1 VPPRPIPAS
10 SAKCCPYST
19 SLDPAQFQPS
29 DSEIDVPNQMSQL
42 RGLLLDDLSVACELK
57 FCCKRNVGSPF
68 RGDIT
73 TSDTSE
79 PQVLIVKA
87 WTWLGL
93 HCRTLFSVLTG
104 NQSLDLSMSSTT
116 ATSQRLPPEVLKKI
130 LSHSDGCGYP
140 GAKSGQ
146 SVLSYSDSFRPPC
159 QAWWFDE
166 KSAEHRVL
174 LWNRRSI

>member
-1 VPPRPIPAS
+1 LIYVFALKRLVRGTRT
-10 SAKCCPYST
+10 ST
-19 SLDPAQFQPS
+19 QSNVNPAQLQPS

-42 RGLLLDDLSVACELK
+42 RGLLLDDLSETNLVACELM

-73 TSDTSE
+73 TSDTSQ

-116 ATSQRLPPEVLKKI
+116 ATSQRLPP
-130 LSHSDGCGYP
+130 DGCVSWCEVGTER
-140 GAKSGQ
+140 A
-146 SVLSYSDSFRPPC
+146 VVFRP
-159 QAWWFDE
+159 F
-166 KSAEHRVL
+166 
-174 LWNRRSI
+174 